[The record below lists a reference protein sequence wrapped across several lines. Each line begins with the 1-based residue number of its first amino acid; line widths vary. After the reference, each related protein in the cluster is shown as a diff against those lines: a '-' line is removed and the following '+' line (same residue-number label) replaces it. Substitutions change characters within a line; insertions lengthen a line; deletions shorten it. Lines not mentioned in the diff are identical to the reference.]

1 MGLTAAQSE
10 AIKYILKNY
19 EENELTAMDVMDSLQ
34 LSQSTVAG
42 IIKRLESKGLIE
54 RKDIGKRQQK
64 KYYFPNRK
72 RIKTGNYLKK
82 KAVETETILLQGM
95 TAEEQAE
102 FNRLLQKALDN
113 ANTARENWEI

>member
-10 AIKYILKNY
+10 AIKYILRNY

-54 RKDIGKRQQK
+54 RRTTEKDS
-64 KYYFPNRK
+64 RK
-72 RIKTGNYLKK
+72 SIISPTEKGLKPETILKK
-82 KAVETETILLQGM
+82 K
-95 TAEEQAE
+95 
-102 FNRLLQKALDN
+102 R
-113 ANTARENWEI
+113 

>member
-1 MGLTAAQSE
+1 
-10 AIKYILKNY
+10 
-19 EENELTAMDVMDSLQ
+19 MDVMDSLQ

-54 RKDIGKRQQK
+54 RRTSEKDS
-64 KYYFPNRK
+64 RK
-72 RIKTGNYLKK
+72 SIISPTEKGLKLETILKK

-95 TAEEQAE
+95 TEEEQAE

-113 ANTARENWEI
+113 TNIARENWEV